1 MSRMICGG
9 CERPVSVCLCASL
22 LAVKPP
28 CSVVIWQDPTESR
41 HRLSTTPLLHKT
53 LLGSR
58 LIVGDIFSYG
68 EVLQAAGQP
77 ALVFPLEHKSALT
90 GSSDELP
97 IGTLLLLDGTWRKVR
112 RLFHLNPWLY
122 DLPHIRLAPEQL
134 SRYRIRKSPRE
145 DGVSTLEAGLLACQW
160 LDPKGDYLTSLSV
173 LDRMVE
179 LQQSFIK

>member
-1 MSRMICGG
+1 M
-9 CERPVSVCLCASL
+9 
-22 LAVKPP
+22 
-28 CSVVIWQDPTESR
+28 
-41 HRLSTTPLLHKT
+41 
-53 LLGSR
+53 
-58 LIVGDIFSYG
+58 
-68 EVLQAAGQP
+68 
-77 ALVFPLEHKSALT
+77 
-90 GSSDELP
+90 
-97 IGTLLLLDGTWRKVR
+97 R